1 MAFVQGMII
10 NLTTEMATACQFAV
24 ANSLIIILVYHPTSF
39 ELHIWTIS
47 NTLLFKSEYGFLHD
61 RK

>member
-24 ANSLIIILVYHPTSF
+24 ADSLTIILIYQPTSF
-39 ELHIWTIS
+39 KLHIWTIS
-47 NTLLFKSEYGFLHD
+47 YQTFVQV
-61 RK
+61 